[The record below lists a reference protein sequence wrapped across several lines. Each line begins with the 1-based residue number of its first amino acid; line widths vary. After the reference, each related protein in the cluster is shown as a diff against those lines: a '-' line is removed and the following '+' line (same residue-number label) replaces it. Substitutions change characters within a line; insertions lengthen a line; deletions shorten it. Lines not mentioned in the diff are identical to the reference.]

1 MALKGKKPQQKDKRL
16 KLFMYGDAGV
26 GKTTAACQMPCP
38 YIIDTERGTDNY
50 SDMIDGV
57 GGSVFQSID
66 SDELVEEIR
75 TLRSVKHDF
84 KTLVFD
90 SLTPFYFDLLE
101 KAEVKVGSEYGR
113 HYGEANKDMRRLV
126 NLMMGLD
133 MNIVITA
140 HSKPVYGDD
149 MKIISVTF
157 DGWKKLDYVFDL
169 VLELRRGSPTQRYAC
184 VKKTRIESFPDGETF
199 EWTREA
205 LAERYD
211 LKDME
216 RSATVVKVAT
226 PSQVKEIE
234 TLTSMMTDGNEF
246 VSKCLSKAGVDT
258 LADLTTEQATKM
270 VAHFTKAIGGL
281 HV

>member
-1 MALKGKKPQQKDKRL
+1 
-16 KLFMYGDAGV
+16 MYGEAGV

-50 SDMIDGV
+50 ADLIDGM

-66 SDELVEEIR
+66 SDELIEEIR

-113 HYGEANKDMRRLV
+113 HYGEANKEMRRLV

-149 MKIISVTF
+149 MKILSVTF
-157 DGWKKLDYVFDL
+157 DGWKKLDYIFDL

-205 LAERYD
+205 LGERYN

-216 RSATVVKVAT
+216 KSATVVKVAT
-226 PSQVKEIE
+226 PEQVKEIE
-234 TLTSMMTDGNEF
+234 RLKSMVSEGDGI
-246 VSKCLSKAGVDT
+246 VAYALDKANVDT
-258 LADLTTEQATKM
+258 LADLTTEQAAKT
-270 VAHFTKAIGGL
+270 VAFITNKIGGL

>member
-1 MALKGKKPQQKDKRL
+1 L
-16 KLFMYGDAGV
+16 
-26 GKTTAACQMPCP
+26 
-38 YIIDTERGTDNY
+38 I
-50 SDMIDGV
+50 
-57 GGSVFQSID
+57 
-66 SDELVEEIR
+66 EEIR

-101 KAEVKVGSEYGR
+101 KAEVKVGSEYGK
-113 HYGEANKDMRRLV
+113 HYGEANKEMRRLV

-149 MKIISVTF
+149 MKILSVTF
-157 DGWKKLDYVFDL
+157 DGWKKMEFVFDL

-184 VKKTRIESFPDGETF
+184 VKKTRIDSFPDGETF

-205 LAERYD
+205 LGERYN

-226 PSQVKEIE
+226 PQQVKEIE
-234 TLTSMMTDGNEF
+234 TLTGMMTDGNEF
-246 VSKCLSKAGVDT
+246 VGKCLSKAGVDT

>member
-1 MALKGKKPQQKDKRL
+1 MALKGKKPKQLSRRL
-16 KLFMYGDAGV
+16 KLFMHGEAGV
-26 GKTTAACQMPCP
+26 GKTTAVCQMPCP

-50 SDMIDGV
+50 ADLIESV
-57 GGSVFQSID
+57 GGSVFQSND
-66 SDELVEEIR
+66 SDEIIEEIR
-75 TLRSVKHDF
+75 TLRSEKHDF
-84 KTLVFD
+84 QTLGFD
-90 SLTPFYFDLLE
+90 SHSTFYHDLLE
-101 KAEVKVGSEYGR
+101 KAELKVGSDYGG
-113 HYGEANKDMRRLV
+113 HYREANKVMRRIT
-126 NLMMGLD
+126 NLMLGLD
-133 MNIVITA
+133 MNLVVTA

-149 MKIISVTF
+149 MKILSYTF
-157 DGWKKLDYVFDL
+157 DGWKKLDYIFDL

-205 LAERYD
+205 LAERYN

-226 PSQVKEIE
+226 PRQVEEIE
-234 TLTSMMTDGNEF
+234 TLTNMMTDGNVF
-246 VSKCLSKAGVDT
+246 VGKCLDRAGVDT
-258 LADLTTEQATKM
+258 LADLTTEQAAKM

>member
-1 MALKGKKPQQKDKRL
+1 MALKGKKPSQQDRRL

-26 GKTTAACQMPCP
+26 GKTTAACQLSKP

-50 SDMIDGV
+50 ADLIDSV

-66 SDELVEEIR
+66 CDEIIEEIR

-84 KTLVFD
+84 NTLVFD

-101 KAEVKVGSEYGR
+101 KAEAKIGAEYGR

-133 MNIVITA
+133 MNIIITA

-157 DGWKKLDYVFDL
+157 DGWKKLEYVFDL

-184 VKKTRIESFPDGETF
+184 VKKTRLETFPDGETF

-205 LAERYD
+205 LGERYN

-216 RSATVVKVAT
+216 RSATIVKVAT
-226 PSQVKEIE
+226 PQQVKEIE
-234 TLTSMMTDGNEF
+234 TLKGMMTDGNEF
-246 VSKCLSKAGVDT
+246 VGKCLSKAGVDT

-270 VAHFTKAIGGL
+270 VAHFTKTIGGL